1 MNVLQN
7 FIYLKKPSALN
18 RSNISDREDFVFSNL
33 IETKKKKGKKT
44 LVDLKGMIL
53 LINCCV
59 YVFNVGLK
67 RRSIFIPQVDMHKK
81 NGLTVYSRTE
91 SYVT

>member
-1 MNVLQN
+1 M
-7 FIYLKKPSALN
+7 
-18 RSNISDREDFVFSNL
+18 
-33 IETKKKKGKKT
+33 

-53 LINCCV
+53 LINYHA

-67 RRSIFIPQVDMHKK
+67 RCSIFIPQVDMHKK

-91 SYVT
+91 SYITETHHAGTIYMQLSEKCLSL